1 MLNAETATPATAPA
15 PQTVII
21 AAPTGQAVIKMDVL
35 RKMTKE
41 LENAYE
47 LQRASRSAYKEKV
60 KACAEQSGLAE
71 PVIRAYICARMVEQ
85 SEQGE
90 KKAEHARQLALVF
103 EEAGL

>member
-1 MLNAETATPATAPA
+1 MLNAETTGVITTPKIDNAI
-15 PQTVII
+15 V
-21 AAPTGQAVIKMDVL
+21 GGAVIKMDAL

-47 LQRASRSAYKEKV
+47 LQRASRAAYNEKV
-60 KACAEQSGLAE
+60 KACRKESGLAE
-71 PVIRAYICARMVEQ
+71 TVIRTYICARMVEK
-85 SEQGE
+85 SEEGE

>member
-1 MLNAETATPATAPA
+1 MLNAETTGATTTPKIDNAI
-15 PQTVII
+15 V
-21 AAPTGQAVIKMDVL
+21 GGAVIKMDAL

-47 LQRASRSAYKEKV
+47 LQCASRSAYKEKV
-60 KACAEQSGLAE
+60 KACAEQSGLAQ

>member
-1 MLNAETATPATAPA
+1 MPNTETTSATTPKIDNAIVGGA
-15 PQTVII
+15 I
-21 AAPTGQAVIKMDVL
+21 IKMDAL
-35 RKMTKE
+35 RNMTKE

-47 LQRASRSAYKEKV
+47 MQRASRAAYNEKV
-60 KACAEQSGLAE
+60 KAAAEKSGLGQ

>member
-1 MLNAETATPATAPA
+1 MLTAETATPATAPK
-15 PQTVII
+15 VD
-21 AAPTGQAVIKMDVL
+21 AALVGGAIIKMDAL

-71 PVIRAYICARMVEQ
+71 PVVRAYICARMVEK
-85 SEQGE
+85 SEEGE

>member
-1 MLNAETATPATAPA
+1 MLNAETATPATAPKVA
-15 PQTVII
+15 TALAGGAI
-21 AAPTGQAVIKMDVL
+21 IKMDAL

-47 LQRASRSAYKEKV
+47 LQRASRVAYNDKV
-60 KACAEQSGLAE
+60 KACRKESGLAE
-71 PVIRAYICARMVEQ
+71 AVIRAYICARMVEK
-85 SEQGE
+85 SEEGE

>member
-1 MLNAETATPATAPA
+1 MLNAETTGATATPKIDNAI
-15 PQTVII
+15 V
-21 AAPTGQAVIKMDVL
+21 GGAVIKMDAL

-47 LQRASRSAYKEKV
+47 LQRASRDAYKEKV
-60 KACAEQSGLAE
+60 KACAEQSGLAQ